1 MGARRRRM
9 AMIGI
14 VCAMLALA
22 GCSAGAGA
30 GAAQDAEAKVDA
42 GRIESELA
50 RIDGV
55 RDAEVGVFN
64 TGAPG
69 SFGLRVE
76 LTVDDDGVARL
87 GGVVVEAVR
96 IVGRGSAGSGYSATL
111 LVAAVDPGSPT
122 GTRGVSLKAR
132 RAEIPIEVGTYQGAG
147 LALTPDDLREAA
159 GR

>member
-1 MGARRRRM
+1 MGAHRRRLT
-9 AMIGI
+9 MIGV

-22 GCSAGAGA
+22 GCSPGS

-42 GRIESELA
+42 GRIESELD

-55 RDAEVGVFN
+55 QDAAVRVYN

-76 LTVDDDGVARL
+76 LTADDDGIARL
-87 GGVVVEAVR
+87 GGVVAEAVR
-96 IVGRGSAGSGYSATL
+96 IVGRGSAGTGYSATL

-132 RAEIPIEVGTYQGAG
+132 RAEIPIEVGSYQGAG
-147 LALTPDDLREAA
+147 LSLTAEDLHEAA